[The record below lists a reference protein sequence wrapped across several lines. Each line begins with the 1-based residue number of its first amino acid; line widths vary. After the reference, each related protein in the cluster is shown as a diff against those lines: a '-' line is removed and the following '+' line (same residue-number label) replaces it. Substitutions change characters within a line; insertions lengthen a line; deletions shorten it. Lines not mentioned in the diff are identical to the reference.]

1 MENGQ
6 SGLFVV
12 FLLLLLGAGIFWPR
26 AGLAALA
33 RRQWVRRRRE
43 LFEDALKHILAWEG
57 RGENATRESLAG
69 ALEISQRRTLGLITR
84 MEAHGLV
91 QTVTGGIRLT
101 PVGERLA
108 LHVVRAHRLWER
120 YLSDDAG
127 VPISRLHQAA
137 EKAEHHLSAEKL
149 DALEA
154 HLGHPRHDPHGDP
167 IPAADGSF
175 SPLDAVSLVEWPSHK
190 TARIVHIEDEPDII
204 FQQILAA
211 DLRPGKA
218 VRIIENDP
226 QRLVVS
232 DGEQEHRLAR
242 AVAANIQVVAP
253 APHSRRPEGSRRLS
267 ELTEGQAGE
276 VVELDPDCRGFSRR
290 RLLDLG
296 LTPRARVSV
305 ELNNTFGDPRGYR
318 VRGTMIA
325 LRRRQ
330 ADQIWVRPMDGFAP
344 AGQGAQS
351 GLSRNATSSPHP
363 GTPSEATDSWRGAPR
378 P

>member
-1 MENGQ
+1 MENAQ
-6 SGLFVV
+6 SGLLIILV
-12 FLLLLLGAGIFWPR
+12 LLLLGAGIFWPR

-33 RRQWVRRRRE
+33 RKQWIRRRRE
-43 LFEDALKHILAWEG
+43 LFEDALKHVLAWEG
-57 RGENATRESLAG
+57 RAENATRDSLAG
-69 ALEISQRRTLGLITR
+69 ALEISQRRTLGLIAR
-84 MEAHGLV
+84 MEAQGLV
-91 QTVTGGIRLT
+91 QTVAVGIRLT

-108 LHVVRAHRLWER
+108 LHIVRAHRLWER
-120 YLSDDAG
+120 YLSDDAD

-149 DALEA
+149 DELEA

-218 VRIIENDP
+218 VRIVENDP

-267 ELTEGQAGE
+267 ELAEGQGGE

-296 LTPRARVSV
+296 LTPQARVSV

-325 LRRRQ
+325 LRKRQ
-330 ADQIWVRPMDGFAP
+330 ADQIWVRLMDGFAP

-351 GLSRNATSSPHP
+351 GLSRNATSSPNLD
-363 GTPSEATDSWRGAPR
+363 TTSEANDSWNGGPR

>member
-1 MENGQ
+1 MGNGQ
-6 SGLFVV
+6 SGLLVIVV
-12 FLLLLLGAGIFWPR
+12 LLLLAAGVFWPR
-26 AGLAALA
+26 AGVAALA
-33 RRQWVRRRRE
+33 RRQWARRRRE
-43 LFEDALKHILAWEG
+43 LFEDALKHILGWE
-57 RGENATRESLAG
+57 RRAEIATRESLAG
-69 ALEISQRRTLGLITR
+69 ALEISQRRTLGLIAR
-84 MEAHGLV
+84 MEAQGLV
-91 QTVTGGIRLT
+91 RTVSGGVRLT

-127 VPISRLHQAA
+127 VPISRLHPAA
-137 EKAEHHLSAEKL
+137 EKAEHHLSPEKL

-154 HLGHPRHDPHGDP
+154 HLGHPQHDPHGDP

-175 SPLDAVSLVEWPSHK
+175 SPLDAVSLVEWPSHE
-190 TARIVHIEDEPDII
+190 TARIAHIEDEPDVI
-204 FQQILAA
+204 FQQILDA

-253 APHSRRPEGSRRLS
+253 APHRRRPEGSRRLS
-267 ELTEGQAGE
+267 ELAEGQAGE
-276 VVELDPDCRGFSRR
+276 VVELDADCRGFSRR

-330 ADQIWVRPMDGFAP
+330 ADQIWIRPMEAVAA

-351 GLSRNATSSPHP
+351 GLSRDATSSS
-363 GTPSEATDSWRGAPR
+363 TPSEATDSWRGAPR

>member
-1 MENGQ
+1 MGNGQ
-6 SGLFVV
+6 SGLLIILV
-12 FLLLLLGAGIFWPR
+12 LLLVVAGVFWPR

-33 RRQWVRRRRE
+33 RRQWARRRRE

-57 RGENATRESLAG
+57 RAENATRESLAG
-69 ALEISQRRTLGLITR
+69 ALEISQRHTLGLITR

-91 QTVTGGIRLT
+91 RTVTGGIRLT

-108 LHVVRAHRLWER
+108 LHVVRAYRLWER

-137 EKAEHHLSAEKL
+137 EKVEHHLSAEKL

-154 HLGHPRHDPHGDP
+154 HLGHPQHDPHGDP
-167 IPAADGSF
+167 IPASDGSF

-190 TARIVHIEDEPDII
+190 TARIVHIEDEPDVI

-211 DLRPGKA
+211 ELRPGKA
-218 VRIIENDP
+218 VRVMENNP
-226 QRLVVS
+226 QRLVIS

-253 APHSRRPEGSRRLS
+253 APHSQRPEGSRRLS
-267 ELTEGQAGE
+267 ELAEGQAGE

-296 LTPRARVSV
+296 LTPQARVSV

-325 LRRRQ
+325 LRKRQ
-330 ADQIWVRPMDGFAP
+330 ADQIWVRLMDGFAP

-351 GLSRNATSSPHP
+351 GLSKKATSSPNLD
-363 GTPSEATDSWRGAPR
+363 TTSEANDSWNGGPR

>member
-1 MENGQ
+1 MGNGQ
-6 SGLFVV
+6 SGLLIIVA
-12 FLLLLLGAGIFWPR
+12 LLLLAAGVFWPR
-26 AGLAALA
+26 AGVAALA
-33 RRQWVRRRRE
+33 RRQWARRRRE
-43 LFEDALKHILAWEG
+43 LFEDALKHILG
-57 RGENATRESLAG
+57 GERRSEIATRESLAG
-69 ALEISQRRTLGLITR
+69 ALEISQRRALGLIAR
-84 MEAHGLV
+84 MEDQGLV
-91 QTVTGGIRLT
+91 GTVAAGVRLT

-108 LHVVRAHRLWER
+108 LHIVRAHRLWER

-127 VPISRLHQAA
+127 VPISRLHPAA
-137 EKAEHHLSAEKL
+137 EKAEHRLSPENL

-154 HLGHPRHDPHGDP
+154 HLGHPQHDPHGDP

-175 SPLDAVSLVEWPSHK
+175 SPLDAVSLVEWPSHE
-190 TARIVHIEDEPDII
+190 TARIVHIEDEPDVI

-267 ELTEGQAGE
+267 ELAEGQAAE
-276 VVELDPDCRGFSRR
+276 VVELDADCRGFSRR

-296 LTPRARVSV
+296 LTPQARVTV
-305 ELNNTFGDPRGYR
+305 ELDNTFGDPRGYR

-330 ADQIWVRPMDGFAP
+330 ADQIWVRPMEAFAV
-344 AGQGAQS
+344 AGQGAPS
-351 GLSRNATSSPHP
+351 GLSRSADSP
-363 GTPSEATDSWRGAPR
+363 TPPEASNSWRGAPQ

>member
-1 MENGQ
+1 MRTTR
-6 SGLFVV
+6 
-12 FLLLLLGAGIFWPR
+12 LG
-26 AGLAALA
+26 
-33 RRQWVRRRRE
+33 
-43 LFEDALKHILAWEG
+43 
-57 RGENATRESLAG
+57 ESLAG

-84 MEAHGLV
+84 MEAQGLV
-91 QTVTGGIRLT
+91 QTVSGGIRLT
-101 PVGERLA
+101 PVGERVA

-137 EKAEHHLSAEKL
+137 EKVEHRLSVEKL

-154 HLGHPRHDPHGDP
+154 HLGHPQHDPHGDP
-167 IPAADGSF
+167 IPSADGSI
-175 SPLDAVSLVEWPSHK
+175 SPLDAVSLVEWPSHE
-190 TARIVHIEDEPDII
+190 TARIVHIEDEPDVI

-211 DLRPGKA
+211 ELRPGKA
-218 VRIIENDP
+218 VRIIENNP
-226 QRLVVS
+226 QRLVIS
-232 DGEQEHRLAR
+232 DGEQEHPLAH

-253 APHSRRPEGSRRLS
+253 APHSRRPEGSRPLS
-267 ELTEGQAGE
+267 ELAEGQACE

-330 ADQIWVRPMDGFAP
+330 ANQIWVRPIEESVP
-344 AGQGAQS
+344 AVQGTQS
-351 GLSRNATSSPHP
+351 GLPRNATASPNR
-363 GTPSEATDSWRGAPR
+363 GTASEESDSRNGAPR

>member
-1 MENGQ
+1 MGNGQ
-6 SGLFVV
+6 SGLLIIFV
-12 FLLLLLGAGIFWPR
+12 LLLLAAGIFWPR
-26 AGLAALA
+26 AGLAALI
-33 RRQWVRRRRE
+33 RRQWARRRRE

-57 RGENATRESLAG
+57 RADNASRESLAG

-84 MEAHGLV
+84 MEAQGLV
-91 QTVTGGIRLT
+91 QTVSGGIRLT
-101 PVGERLA
+101 PVGERVA

-137 EKAEHHLSAEKL
+137 EKAEHRLSAEKL

-154 HLGHPRHDPHGDP
+154 HLGHPQHDPHGDP
-167 IPAADGSF
+167 IPSADGSF
-175 SPLDAVSLVEWPSHK
+175 SPLDAVSLVEWPSHE
-190 TARIVHIEDEPDII
+190 TARIVHIEDEPDVI

-211 DLRPGKA
+211 ELRPGKA
-218 VRIIENDP
+218 VRIIENNP
-226 QRLVVS
+226 QRLVIS
-232 DGEQEHRLAR
+232 DGEQEHRLAH

-267 ELTEGQAGE
+267 ELAEGQAGE

-296 LTPRARVSV
+296 LTPRAGVTV

-325 LRRRQ
+325 LRKRQ
-330 ADQIWVRPMDGFAP
+330 ADQIWVRPVDEFAP
-344 AGQGAQS
+344 AGQGTQS
-351 GLSRNATSSPHP
+351 GLPGNATASPSP
-363 GTPSEATDSWRGAPR
+363 GTPSEASDSRNGAPR

>member
-57 RGENATRESLAG
+57 RAENATRESLAG

-91 QTVTGGIRLT
+91 QTVAEGIRLT

-108 LHVVRAHRLWER
+108 LHIVRAHRLWER
-120 YLSDDAG
+120 YLSDDAD

-267 ELTEGQAGE
+267 ELAEGQAGE

-296 LTPRARVSV
+296 LTPQARVSV

-325 LRRRQ
+325 LRKRQ
-330 ADQIWVRPMDGFAP
+330 ADQIWVRLMDGFAP

-351 GLSRNATSSPHP
+351 GLSRNATSSPNLD
-363 GTPSEATDSWRGAPR
+363 TTSEANDSWNGGPR

>member
-26 AGLAALA
+26 AGLATLA

-232 DGEQEHRLAR
+232 DGEQEHRLAAR
-242 AVAANIQVVAP
+242 
-253 APHSRRPEGSRRLS
+253 GG
-267 ELTEGQAGE
+267 GQYSGCG
-276 VVELDPDCRGFSRR
+276 PR
-290 RLLDLG
+290 
-296 LTPRARVSV
+296 TP
-305 ELNNTFGDPRGYR
+305 
-318 VRGTMIA
+318 
-325 LRRRQ
+325 
-330 ADQIWVRPMDGFAP
+330 
-344 AGQGAQS
+344 
-351 GLSRNATSSPHP
+351 
-363 GTPSEATDSWRGAPR
+363 
-378 P
+378 

>member
-1 MENGQ
+1 MGNGQ
-6 SGLFVV
+6 SGLLIIFV
-12 FLLLLLGAGIFWPR
+12 LLLLAAGIFWPR
-26 AGLAALA
+26 AGLAALI
-33 RRQWVRRRRE
+33 RRQLARRRRE

-57 RGENATRESLAG
+57 RAENASRESLAG

-84 MEAHGLV
+84 MEAQGLV
-91 QTVTGGIRLT
+91 QTVSGGIRLT
-101 PVGERLA
+101 PVGERVA

-137 EKAEHHLSAEKL
+137 EKAEHRLSAEKL

-154 HLGHPRHDPHGDP
+154 HLGHPQHDPHGDP
-167 IPAADGSF
+167 IPSADGSF
-175 SPLDAVSLVEWPSHK
+175 SPLDAVSLVEWPSHE
-190 TARIVHIEDEPDII
+190 TARIVHIEDEPDVI

-211 DLRPGKA
+211 ELRPGKA
-218 VRIIENDP
+218 VRIIENNP
-226 QRLVVS
+226 QRLVIS
-232 DGEQEHRLAR
+232 DGEQEHRLAH

-267 ELTEGQAGE
+267 ELAEGQGCE

-330 ADQIWVRPMDGFAP
+330 ANQIWVRPIEESVP
-344 AGQGAQS
+344 AVQGTQS
-351 GLSRNATSSPHP
+351 GLPRNATASPSP
-363 GTPSEATDSWRGAPR
+363 GTPSEASDSRNGAPR

>member
-33 RRQWVRRRRE
+33 RKQWIRRRRE
-43 LFEDALKHILAWEG
+43 LFEDALKHVLAWEG
-57 RGENATRESLAG
+57 RAENATRESLAG

-84 MEAHGLV
+84 MEAQGLV

-108 LHVVRAHRLWER
+108 LHIVRAHRLWER
-120 YLSDDAG
+120 YLSDDAD

-267 ELTEGQAGE
+267 ELAEGQAGE
-276 VVELDPDCRGFSRR
+276 VVELDSDCRGFSRR

-296 LTPRARVSV
+296 LTPQARVSV

-325 LRRRQ
+325 LRKRQ
-330 ADQIWVRPMDGFAP
+330 ADQIWVRLMDGFAP

-351 GLSRNATSSPHP
+351 GLSRNATSSPNLD
-363 GTPSEATDSWRGAPR
+363 TTSEANDSWNGGPR